1 MMSVMDKLRHLLS
14 GHEDQES
21 KGIDQGG
28 DYIDDRTQGR
38 YSDQIDQGEQ
48 TAQDRMRSQ
57 QDDTPPQ

>member
-1 MMSVMDKLRHLLS
+1 MSVMDKLRHLLK
-14 GHEDQES
+14 GHEEQES
-21 KGIDQGG
+21 RGIDKGG